1 MKKVAINGFGRIGR
15 LALRQLLGS
24 TEYKVVAIN
33 SRGTPEDA
41 AYLFKYDTVHR
52 TYDEALVDYS
62 DEGIII
68 DGELIYSF
76 NYDSPSE
83 CPWRELD
90 IDVVLECSGI
100 FTTREKAEM
109 HIKAGAKK

>member
-52 TYDEALVDYS
+52 TYDEALVIIMKR
-62 DEGIII
+62 III

-76 NYDSPSE
+76 NLTHQE
-83 CPWRELD
+83 CPWRDLD
-90 IDVVLECSGI
+90 VDVVLECSGI
-100 FTTREKAEM
+100 FTTREKLKCISRQEQ
-109 HIKAGAKK
+109 K